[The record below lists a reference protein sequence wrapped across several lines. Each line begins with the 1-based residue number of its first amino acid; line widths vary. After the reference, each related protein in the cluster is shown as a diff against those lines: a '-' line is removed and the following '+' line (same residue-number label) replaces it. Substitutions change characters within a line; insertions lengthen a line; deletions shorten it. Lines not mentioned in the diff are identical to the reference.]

1 MNPTTEQ
8 LVSRLALPTAVFAT
22 VVGQLHA
29 LARHATDD
37 GAEDLEYPLTRAWAV
52 PAAKALRPLL
62 DWADA
67 DTVYVT
73 YGKIWFPVF
82 AIFTAAAF
90 VVYRH
95 RRPRGFEK
103 WAFRVALAGYVL
115 ATGGVLATYYT
126 PFLDEAFLFLD
137 LPGLALSAF
146 GGTAL
151 GIAFLKNRFRPVITS
166 LLLIGFIPLFFAI
179 TEVTSMGSAI
189 LPLSFGWAFAV
200 RRTAAPEPATPD
212 SSGSM
217 SLAGD
222 SETRT
227 NRG

>member
-1 MNPTTEQ
+1 MQMSPTTQQ
-8 LVSRLALPTAVFAT
+8 LIARSALPTAVVAA

-29 LARHATDD
+29 LARHATED
-37 GAEDLEYPLTRAWAV
+37 GAEDLEYPLTAAWAV

-82 AIFTAAAF
+82 AVLTAAAL
-90 VVYRH
+90 VVYQQRK
-95 RRPRGFEK
+95 PRGFEK
-103 WAFRVALAGYVL
+103 WAFRTALAGYVL

-137 LPGLALSAF
+137 LPGLALTAL

-151 GIAFLKNRFRPVITS
+151 GVAFLKNRFRPIATS
-166 LLLIGFIPLFFAI
+166 LLLVGFVPLFVAI
-179 TEVTSMGSAI
+179 TSVTSMGSAI

-200 RRTAAPEPATPD
+200 RRWAADPDPADVPD
-212 SSGSM
+212 
-217 SLAGD
+217 
-222 SETRT
+222 RT
-227 NRG
+227 DAPVRLR